1 MRTWMMLATI
11 GLVACGSE
19 SSGAPDAGGQTP
31 VDAGAE
37 GAVTEH
43 DVAYDVPADG
53 ERCAAAAEQLLLP
66 IDLVSN
72 GDVTLLADGPGKKT
86 LYVDASAGGTAAQ
99 SMNARIYV
107 NLEMGTKIA
116 VTDKTARG
124 SLAWDLAIKRPILF
138 ANGGDGGPGQGSAV
152 FLAGKDFE
160 NVSAADAAGQNFW
173 GEGFFESDCAPK
185 LDATGVVRTSFDGWY
200 EYDSSNN
207 TLAPAAGTWLVK
219 GGTGKL
225 YKVRFLSY
233 YATPDGGVG
242 QAGGRYT
249 LDVGAL

>member
-1 MRTWMMLATI
+1 MAP
-11 GLVACGSE
+11 VACGSA
-19 SSGAPDAGGQTP
+19 SSGAEDAGGETKSDGAATH
-31 VDAGAE
+31 DAATIDTDATGV
-37 GAVTEH
+37 G
-43 DVAYDVPADG
+43 
-53 ERCAAAAEQLLLP
+53 RCAAAAEQLLLP
-66 IDLVSN
+66 VDLVST
-72 GDVTLLADGPGKKT
+72 GEVTVLGGIPGGKT

-99 SMNARIYV
+99 SMNPRIYS
-107 NLEMGTKIA
+107 NLETGTK
-116 VTDKTARG
+116 VSETDRTARA

-138 ANGGDGGPGQGSAV
+138 SNGGDGGPGRGSAV
-152 FLAGKDFE
+152 FLPARDFE
-160 NVSAADAAGQNFW
+160 SVSATDAAGQAFA
-173 GEGFFESDCAPK
+173 GESFFEADCTPK

-200 EYDSSNN
+200 DYDDSNN

-242 QAGGRYT
+242 QAGGRYI